1 MKRVII
7 GAILAFLGIIWKLSI
22 FTYVSNKTG
31 METFLKTV
39 SSENLTLSLI
49 GANSLLVIGLIILTI
64 EYFRKGSG
72 EK

>member
-7 GAILAFLGIIWKLSI
+7 GAIVAFLGIIWKATI
-22 FTYVSNKTG
+22 FIYFSNKTG

-49 GANSLLVIGLIILTI
+49 GANSLLAIGLIILTI
-64 EYFRKGSG
+64 EYFRKDS
-72 EK
+72 EKK